1 MSKILITGATGF
13 VGKELIPALIQLG
26 HEVRCVVSKKVEWLE
41 TEQVVMKRLEFETD
55 WSEALVG
62 IDVVIH
68 LAARVHIMK
77 EKTKSVLDEYYKINS
92 IATKNL
98 AEQAAKH
105 QVKRFIFLSSIKV
118 NGELTV
124 DGASFSEETKA
135 APEDPYG
142 QSKLYAEQFLHEI
155 SQNFPLEVVIVRP
168 PLIYGPGVKANF
180 LKMLQLVRKRIPLP
194 FASVQ
199 NKRHFIYIE
208 NLVSAL
214 SILVTHPGAA
224 NQTYLVADEDS
235 LSVPTLMRLIAKEMN
250 TRVWLIPF
258 PVPVMRYIFQF
269 LGMRNLN
276 TRLFSSLEINSN
288 KIKSQLGWTPPVSS
302 AEGLKKTVAWY
313 QSEFNS

>member
-13 VGKELIPALIQLG
+13 VGKKLVPALIQLG
-26 HEVRCVVSKKVEWLE
+26 HEVRCALSKKVDWLE
-41 TEQVVMKRLEFETD
+41 AEQVIMQRLEFETD
-55 WSEALVG
+55 WSEALAG

-77 EKTKSVLDEYYKINS
+77 EKTKSALDEYYKINT
-92 IATKNL
+92 IATKTL

-105 QVKRFIFLSSIKV
+105 RVKRFIFLSSIKV

-124 DGASFSEETKA
+124 DGESFSEETKA

-142 QSKLYAEQFLHEI
+142 QSKLYAEQYLNEI
-155 SQNFPLEVVIVRP
+155 SQNTPMQVVIVRP

-180 LKMLQLVRKRIPLP
+180 LKMLQLVKKRIPLP
-194 FASVQ
+194 FASIQ

-214 SILVTHPGAA
+214 CVVVTHPAA
-224 NQTYLVADEDS
+224 VNQTYLVADEDS
-235 LSVPTLMRLIAKEMN
+235 FSVPNLMRLIAKEMN

-258 PVPVMRYIFQF
+258 PVSLMRYIFQF
-269 LGMRNLN
+269 LGMGNLN

-288 KIKSQLGWTPPVSS
+288 KIKSQLGWTPPVNSV
-302 AEGLKKTVAWY
+302 EGLKKTVAWY

>member
-13 VGKELIPALIQLG
+13 VGKKLVPALIQLG
-26 HEVRCVVSKKVEWLE
+26 HKVRCVVSKKVDWLNA
-41 TEQVVMKRLEFETD
+41 EQVIMKRLELETD
-55 WSEALVG
+55 WSQALIGV
-62 IDVVIH
+62 DVVIH
-68 LAARVHIMK
+68 LAARVHIME
-77 EKTKSVLDEYYKINS
+77 EKSKSALDEYYKINT

-118 NGELTV
+118 NGELTLE
-124 DGASFSEETKA
+124 GAPFSEETKA

-142 QSKLYAEQFLHEI
+142 QSKLYAEQHLQEI
-155 SQNFPLEVVIVRP
+155 SQNSSMQVVIVRP

-180 LKMLQLVRKRIPLP
+180 LKMLQLVRKGIPLP

-214 SILVTHPGAA
+214 CLVVTHPAAA
-224 NQTYLVADEDS
+224 NQTYLVADDNS
-235 LSVPTLMRLIAKEMN
+235 FSMPHLMRLIAKEMN

-258 PVPVMRYIFQF
+258 PVPFMRCIFQL
-269 LGMRNLN
+269 LGMQNLN

-288 KIKSQLGWTPPVSS
+288 KIKLQLGWNPPVSS
-302 AEGLKKTVAWY
+302 VEGLKKTVAWY